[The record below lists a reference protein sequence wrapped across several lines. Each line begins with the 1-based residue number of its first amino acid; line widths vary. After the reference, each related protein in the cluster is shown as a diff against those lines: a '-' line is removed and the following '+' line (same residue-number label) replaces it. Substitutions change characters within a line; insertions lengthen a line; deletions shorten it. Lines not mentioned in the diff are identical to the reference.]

1 MNLQLYF
8 SIVVEVIIHLQNLRL
23 TESRLI
29 INCEYKYFFRL
40 SCLTAF
46 LWWRGEN
53 HSSISRI
60 VSLVKF
66 HSSRQGGAIF
76 FPDNYYS
83 YSFILCILRVVFSNS
98 KILGVCFVILPNIYS
113 FSKANES
120 KKTFSIIGDN
130 VKYLYVTND

>member
-23 TESRLI
+23 IESRLI

-66 HSSRQGGAIF
+66 RSSRQGGQSFSLITITVTVSFCVFYELF
-76 FPDNYYS
+76 FRIRR
-83 YSFILCILRVVFSNS
+83 SFM
-98 KILGVCFVILPNIYS
+98 FVSWFYRIYS

>member
-23 TESRLI
+23 SESRLI

-60 VSLVKF
+60 VSLVQF
-66 HSSRQGGAIF
+66 HSSRQGGQSFSLITITVTVSFCVFYELF
-76 FPDNYYS
+76 FRIRRS
-83 YSFILCILRVVFSNS
+83 LM
-98 KILGVCFVILPNIYS
+98 FVSWFYRIYS
-113 FSKANES
+113 FSKTNES

>member
-66 HSSRQGGAIF
+66 HSSRQGGQSFSLITTTVTVSSCVFYELF
-76 FPDNYYS
+76 FPIRRS
-83 YSFILCILRVVFSNS
+83 LM
-98 KILGVCFVILPNIYS
+98 FVSWFYRIYIRFRKLTNQRRLSVSLEITLNIY
-113 FSKANES
+113 
-120 KKTFSIIGDN
+120 T
-130 VKYLYVTND
+130 